1 MNKPIGV
8 SVLVGAIVVFGLAG
22 PLAAQ
27 ASDSD
32 PQTAT
37 IDGIRVTM
45 HSHTVSTAAELHR
58 FLLSSTPMTI
68 NVNVDTGKVLAV
80 EDSPVGSTP
89 DWARNV
95 APGIPF
101 GFVNTHRP

>member
-1 MNKPIGV
+1 
-8 SVLVGAIVVFGLAG
+8 
-22 PLAAQ
+22 
-27 ASDSD
+27 
-32 PQTAT
+32 
-37 IDGIRVTM
+37 
-45 HSHTVSTAAELHR
+45 
-58 FLLSSTPMTI
+58 MTI